1 MALSPRR
8 RAARGAGTG
17 GSTSH
22 WLPSSG
28 RMQLKP
34 LCYLGQL
41 IMRLEALPSQGSEGQ
56 QRQ

>member
-1 MALSPRR
+1 MAPSPRR
-8 RAARGAGTG
+8 RAARRAGTG

-28 RMQLKP
+28 RMQLKL

-41 IMRLEALPSQGSEGQ
+41 IVRLEALPSQGSAGQ
-56 QRQ
+56 QRR